1 MAVSRGRFCHGSQVG
16 RQWWAI
22 GFRGSAAVRNFNAG
36 FRLVLSHQR
45 PLRHDAVLTSAL
57 YAALIVLLNGIQ
69 ANIVHCDAQGL
80 GGITERAGATARI
93 QIVKRQLLKMFY
105 PINREQ
111 HFEDAVSIVRFLKGS
126 EPQKYYDFSHSLN
139 ARTYAT

>member
-1 MAVSRGRFCHGSQVG
+1 MGVSRGRFCHGSQVG
-16 RQWWAI
+16 RRWWAI

-36 FRLVLSHQR
+36 FRLVLSHQL
-45 PLRHDAVLTSAL
+45 PLRHNAVLTSTL

-69 ANIVHCDAQGL
+69 ANVVHCDAQGL
-80 GGITERAGATARI
+80 GDTTEWADASARI
-93 QIVKRQLLKMFY
+93 EIVKRHLLNMFC

-111 HFEDAVSIVRFLKGS
+111 HFEDAVSVVRFLKRS
-126 EPQKYYDFSHSLN
+126 EPRKRFDVSHSLN